1 MYETSKGHFKIDMPL
16 FNMTYSFLINI
27 TNSLNDNW
35 DEFILI
41 HRPSYKW
48 REKLVQFIYGLL
60 NNNKNHLFLPHLR
73 SFLHRSLDYGLSGL

>member
-1 MYETSKGHFKIDMPL
+1 MSLMYETSKGHFKIDMPL

-41 HRPSYKW
+41 DRPSYKW
-48 REKLVQFIYGLL
+48 REK
-60 NNNKNHLFLPHLR
+60 
-73 SFLHRSLDYGLSGL
+73 